1 MKKLIL
7 LIGII
12 LSYSINAQ
20 PTSFSSRGI
29 GGGGALFALSI
40 NPLNNSEYYI
50 ACDMG
55 ELFHTTNF
63 GNAYDQVNFQQLIAG
78 HNSKVCY
85 TSSVGLLYSISYANN
100 MVLPMKSLDNGSTWT
115 MLSGNPDVNEET
127 FSIDA
132 DYNNPLRIVISYYGA
147 IYFSS
152 NGGTSF
158 TSIHTATNIASGNLV
173 GGVFFDG
180 NNIFIGTNDGVLLS
194 TNSGTSWSIAPITG
208 IPAGERIYSFAG
220 AKVGATTRFFCIT
233 ANVAD
238 IYVGIVGSDYY
249 QFAKGVYAV
258 DYALGNWTP
267 KMTGI
272 NLANDFPM
280 FVGMATNDINTVYL
294 AGSNS
299 LAYPDILKTT
309 NAGTGWSHVFN
320 TTTNQNISTGWS
332 GAGGDR
338 NWGYG
343 ECAFG
348 IAVAP
353 NNSNSVIFGDFGFV
367 HKTINGGAGWSQGY
381 VDLLGQNPSGAN
393 TPINQSYKS
402 VGIENTTC
410 WQIEWMNATN
420 MFACFSDIR
429 GIRSTDAGNSWSFN
443 YTGNSANSTYRIIKH
458 PTSGTLYAGTSNIH
472 DMYQSTRLQDAILDA
487 ADANGKIIYSTNNG
501 AAWQNLKVF
510 NHPVFWL
517 AIDPNNANRAYSSV
531 IHYAGG
537 AGTGGIYI
545 TNDLQNL
552 AASTWTLL
560 PNPPRTEKHPASI
573 VVLNDGKMVCTYSGR
588 RTSAGAFTASAGV
601 FIYDPALNTWTDVSH
616 TGMYYWT
623 KDIVIDPNDPLLN
636 TWYTGVFSGW
646 GGPPNGLGGLYK
658 TINRGVSWVKLTN
671 TAIIDRV
678 TSCSFNPTNAN
689 QIFMTTETNGLWVSN
704 NINAAT
710 PTFSIVQSYPFQQPE
725 RVFFNPYNTNEM
737 WVTSFGNGMKM
748 GSLLPTGSVEF
759 SGLTN
764 EISLFPNPSTTNLT
778 IDFGAT
784 NGKFNEVHIY
794 DLKGSLILKI
804 SKKEESSNMKI
815 DISNCENGFYIAKII
830 FNGVIV
836 STKKIMVVN

>member
-517 AIDPNNANRAYSSV
+517 AIDPNNANRAYASV

-623 KDIVIDPNDPLLN
+623 KDIVIDPNDPLQN